1 MSSLSPFVS
10 ALPASAV
17 MHQYDADG
25 DAIMTDAVTGLPIT
39 YGSGS
44 KRARSGSLDSDSA
57 DSRPSKRSRSSS
69 DDGAADGSGRPSPIR
84 TPRAPVGIPADVCPP
99 APKKVSPPPLPPSDD
114 DDDDDDDSVTRN
126 LAEQM
131 AEAVLA
137 GEPQSPVA
145 PAAPLP
151 SASASNAAA
160 EPPPGGDAPGGEAP
174 GGEPE
179 QADYCVSVTCSDLA
193 LRLDMRHPRVVLAL
207 LRFVDLYNELAPPGE
222 EIHLPYMDTE
232 ASDNILNHSSVTNP
246 PAEFVADVNELV
258 QRVRDQS
265 CQCPDCAPDNWSD
278 SDHDEDSHGYGSD

>member
-1 MSSLSPFVS
+1 MSSIVSPFIS
-10 ALPASAV
+10 ALPTSAV
-17 MHQYDADG
+17 LHQYDADG
-25 DAIMTDAVTGLPIT
+25 DAIMTDAATGLPIT

-69 DDGAADGSGRPSPIR
+69 EGDGADGSGRPSPIR
-84 TPRAPVGIPADVCPP
+84 TPRAPVGIPSDVCPP

-114 DDDDDDDSVTRN
+114 DVESVTRN

-137 GEPQSPVA
+137 GEPRSPVA
-145 PAAPLP
+145 PAPP
-151 SASASNAAA
+151 VPVSVSNAAA
-160 EPPPGGDAPGGEAP
+160 EAPP

-179 QADYCVSVTCSDLA
+179 PEPAEYCVSVTCSDLA

-232 ASDNILNHSSVTNP
+232 ASDNILNHESVTNP

-258 QRVRDQS
+258 QRVRDHS
-265 CQCPDCAPDNWSD
+265 CQCPDCEPDNWSEDDRDDD
-278 SDHDEDSHGYGSD
+278 SPYSRGYDSE